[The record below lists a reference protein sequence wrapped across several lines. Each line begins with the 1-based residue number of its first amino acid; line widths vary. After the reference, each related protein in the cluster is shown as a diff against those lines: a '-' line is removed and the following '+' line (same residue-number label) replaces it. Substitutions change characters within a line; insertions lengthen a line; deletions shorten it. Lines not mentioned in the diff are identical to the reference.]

1 MFLLLLSLALIAS
14 CVDGYDTCQ
23 DILDVAIIGSGP
35 GGLSAA
41 RALHHITGLSKVV
54 VYERASAFR
63 PIGAALGL
71 NTLAYDTLKEF
82 GMDLHDR
89 VRSIGSNPQRHVLQ
103 RPSGEI
109 IYDDESF
116 LANTDFN
123 WLSWYNLQ
131 TALRVAAEGDADTGG
146 ISIQL
151 NSKLVDFEEDEEAGI
166 VRLHFDDGKVVH
178 TRMLI
183 GADGYNSI
191 VRGKTVDDGKPIF
204 TGTMTWRGVMDRS
217 HFNKIVKIEPFKSIG
232 DGVNLSIVGDA
243 KNFWVMDCGEGQIA
257 WTGTAIYNNENSADK
272 HAPANIKALN
282 VFKNWPPIIETLI
295 EATEASAIVESGVYD
310 REPVS
315 SWGALKG
322 TFKRTTL
329 LGDAAH
335 PIRPSLGL
343 GSTLAFQDSK
353 CLADNLSG
361 VDLGNTE
368 NVANALKLYEK
379 ERIDVTT
386 PLQKKAR
393 QEGANSHA
401 ENRAEQMKA
410 HLDASLAT
418 KKKTTH

>member
-1 MFLLLLSLALIAS
+1 MLLLLISLALSAS
-14 CVDGYDTCQ
+14 YVVGSDICN

-41 RALHHITGLSKVV
+41 IALHHITSLSKVV

-71 NTLAYDTLKEF
+71 DTLAYDTLKEF

-89 VRSIGSNPQRHVLQ
+89 VRSVGSNSQWQVLQ

-109 IYDDESF
+109 IYDNESF

-123 WLSWYNLQ
+123 WLAWYNLQ
-131 TALRVAAEGDADTGG
+131 TALRVAAEAEAVAGG
-146 ISIQL
+146 ILIQL
-151 NSKLVDFEEDEEAGI
+151 SSKLVDFEEDEEAGI
-166 VRLHFDDGKVVH
+166 VRLYFADGRVVK
-178 TRMLI
+178 TRILI

-191 VRGKTVDDGKPIF
+191 VRGKTVGDGKPVF

-217 HFNKIVKIEPFKSIG
+217 HFNKIVKIEPFKSMD

-243 KNFWVMDCGEGQIA
+243 KNFCVMDCGEGKIA
-257 WTGTAIYNNENSADK
+257 WTGTAIYNSENSVDK
-272 HAPANIKALN
+272 HAPTNIKALN
-282 VFKNWPPIIETLI
+282 VFKNWPPIVKTLI
-295 EATEASAIVESGVYD
+295 EATDASAIVESGVYD

-315 SWGALKG
+315 SWGALEGK
-322 TFKRTTL
+322 FKRTTL

-353 CLADNLSG
+353 CFANNLSG

-368 NVANALKLYEK
+368 KVATALKLYEK

-386 PLQKKAR
+386 PLQKKAGK
-393 QEGANSHA
+393 EGEESHA
-401 ENRAEQMKA
+401 ENRADTMKVF
-410 HLDASLAT
+410 LEASLAN
-418 KKKTTH
+418 KKKTAH